1 MQRGPV
7 LVEQVQRLE
16 EAFKSD
22 GVDAAAVA
30 RVQPAPA
37 HPLQVRASLRGSVG
51 FNGFVFG
58 GLRLCTAAG
67 GRSYASFFGSV
78 VVLTDIASGRQ
89 THLFDPAPSR
99 PSSLAPLAPH
109 SNPLCCLAVCSS
121 GKLVAVGGSGVA
133 SDVVVWDVSV
143 EPAVVAHRLQQH
155 THGLRAL
162 DFSQDDR
169 FLLTLGNDADRKL
182 FIYDLQSPSGG
193 GSGTKAALVA
203 HFTFDSITRVRFG
216 PRIKDARSGSL
227 TPAYQIATACAD
239 RLEFLEF
246 NAVKGSITPQG
257 RVALGSQKR
266 SFHTLD
272 WHPDGLTLF
281 AGSASGDV
289 LIVLASTRVLIQ
301 TIAPSGQAASAVG
314 SVSFLSNGR
323 VMVGRKEGTFT
334 TYERKGAAA
343 AAASA
348 SSAAASSATAT
359 PFLDVAQF
367 RLPKGYCSITSC
379 ALDASSGRAIVGTE
393 ESSIYCI
400 PDVLAKDP
408 QVKRLSQ
415 AHVAAVTDVCWSV
428 DPKQQ
433 IFATSSADGSVNLFD
448 GNSLQQITQGGTQ
461 LLPSA
466 AFAPAAVA
474 TCVVLAANLIIA
486 GYASGALRGF
496 SLTGAEVW
504 SLPQAHKGAVSA
516 LALGRTGR
524 YVTSAGSHGEVR
536 AWNLQSRALLSDTLI
551 HSTAVM
557 GLAAYADGQRVL
569 SVAHDRRLVE
579 TDLRAGKL
587 RSLHESSGSIVA
599 LALSPDERLIVT
611 LGTENALCFWD
622 LLKTLPVHTVPS
634 AHGAGAEPTCL
645 CISANGLMMASGDA
659 QGRIVLWNTGLKTV
673 HATLTQ
679 AHTAPVRKLQ
689 FSRDDRQLI
698 SVGDDGAILQWQLDG
713 W

>member
-1 MQRGPV
+1 M
-7 LVEQVQRLE
+7 E

-22 GVDAAAVA
+22 GVEAAAVA
-30 RVQPAPA
+30 RAQPAPA
-37 HPLQVRASLRGSVG
+37 RPLQVRASLRASVG
-51 FNGFVFG
+51 FNGAVFG
-58 GLRLCTAAG
+58 GLRLCSAAG
-67 GRSYASFFGSV
+67 GRSCFASFFGSV
-78 VVLTDIASGRQ
+78 VVLTDLASGRQ
-89 THLFDPAPSR
+89 THLYDPAPSR
-99 PSSLAPLAPH
+99 PSSVAPGAPH
-109 SNPLCCLAVCSS
+109 SNPLCCLAASTS

-143 EPAVVAHRLQQH
+143 EPPVVAHRLQQH

-162 DFSQDDR
+162 DFSPDDR

-182 FIYDLQSPSGG
+182 FVYDLESPSGG
-193 GSGTKAALVA
+193 ARGKAAAALVA

-216 PRIKDARSGSL
+216 PRIKDARGGL
-227 TPAYQIATACAD
+227 TPSYQIATAGAD

-246 NAVKGSITPQG
+246 NAVKGSISPQG

-266 SFHTLD
+266 SFNTLE

-314 SVSFLSNGR
+314 SVSFLANGR
-323 VMVGRKEGTFT
+323 VMVGRKEGSFT
-334 TYERKGAAA
+334 SYERKG
-343 AAASA
+343 ASA

-367 RLPKGYCSITSC
+367 RLPKGFCSITSC
-379 ALDASSGRAIVGTE
+379 ALDGSSGRAVVGTE
-393 ESSIYCI
+393 ESSIYLI
-400 PDVLAKDP
+400 SDTLAKEP
-408 QVKRLSQ
+408 QITRLSQ
-415 AHVAAVTDVCWSV
+415 AHVAAVTDVSWSV
-428 DPKQQ
+428 DPKQNR
-433 IFATSSADGSVNLFD
+433 FATASADGSVNLFD
-448 GNSLQQITQGGTQ
+448 GSNLQQITQGGMQ

-474 TCVVLAANLIIA
+474 TCVVLASDLIIA
-486 GYASGALRGF
+486 GYANGSLRAFAVAG
-496 SLTGAEVW
+496 GAEVW
-504 SLPQAHKGAVSA
+504 NLPGAHKGSVSA

-524 YVTSAGSHGEVR
+524 YITSAGSHGEIR
-536 AWNLQSRALLSDTLI
+536 AWNLQSCALLSDTLI
-551 HSTAVM
+551 HSTPIM
-557 GLAAYADGQRVL
+557 GLVAYADGQRVL
-569 SVAHDRRLVE
+569 SVAHDKRLVE

-599 LALSPDERLIVT
+599 VALSPDERLVVT

-622 LLKTLPVHTVPS
+622 LLKTLPVHTIPS
-634 AHGAGAEPTCL
+634 AHGAGGAPTCL
-645 CISANGLMMASGDA
+645 CMASNGLMMASGDA
-659 QGRIVLWNTGLKTV
+659 QGRIVLWNTGLKAA

-689 FSRDDRQLI
+689 FSRDDKQLI